1 MSASSFQIRLS
12 PCNCYKPPGVQGQWF
27 ATWELASRV
36 TSQPLW
42 PRLGC
47 LPLTGETSKCN
58 RVPWYFG
65 LSLTLILHSD
75 KTLMFSCKGGYR
87 SGWQSSGSVVQRTS
101 AFFVQP
107 KMGLG
112 TRLENITLPIYA
124 MLLCSNI
131 VVIVLLF

>member
-1 MSASSFQIRLS
+1 MVCHMGAHI
-12 PCNCYKPPGVQGQWF
+12 
-27 ATWELASRV
+27 LASPV

-42 PRLGC
+42 PRLGS
-47 LPLTGETSKCN
+47 LPLAGEISKSN
-58 RVPWYFG
+58 SVPCYLG

-75 KTLMFSCKGGYR
+75 KTLMFSCNGGYR
-87 SGWQSSGSVVQRTS
+87 YGWQSSGSVVQRTS

-107 KMGLG
+107 KTGLG

-131 VVIVLLF
+131 VVIMLLF